1 MTWLYVAIKGVFAG
15 IAQGFLAFFG
25 MSDAQK
31 LGRAEVTVDEDA
43 KALQEVKK
51 ADEIENLNARIS
63 DDALRLQLARF
74 KRPE

>member
-1 MTWLYVAIKGVFAG
+1 MWIDAIKGFFAG
-15 IAQGFLAFFG
+15 LAQGVLALFG

-31 LGRAEVTVDEDA
+31 LGRAQVTVDDDA

-51 ADEIENLNARIS
+51 ADEIENLNARIG
-63 DDALRLQLARF
+63 DDALRLQLGRF